1 MMNNVRKKIEE
12 NRNLFDDKEPSF
24 GHTDRFEAL
33 LKKQV
38 QPEAKHA
45 KRIKF
50 ISIFSVAASI
60 AVLIAVAIRVYTPG
74 DVGDSIPA
82 PTEINASDEF
92 RTTNSFYNQQMEE
105 KIADIM
111 CKLAY
116 TDSENQQ
123 RLTRDIQRIVDSNE
137 DFVKEIAKN
146 EDQEMALHY
155 LVKHYKTNINVLEN
169 IDEKLGKYTKC

>member
-1 MMNNVRKKIEE
+1 MDNIRKKIEGD
-12 NRNLFDDKEPSF
+12 RDLFDDKEPSL
-24 GHTDRFEAL
+24 GHAGRFEAL

-38 QPEAKHA
+38 KPEAKRA
-45 KRIKF
+45 KRVKL

-74 DVGDSIPA
+74 DIGDSIPV

-116 TDSENQQ
+116 TDSENQE
-123 RLTRDIQRIVDSNE
+123 RLTKDIQRIVASNE
-137 DFVKEIAKN
+137 DFVKEIASN
-146 EDQEMALHY
+146 EDQEMAIHY

-169 IDEKLGKYTKC
+169 IDEKLGKHTKC